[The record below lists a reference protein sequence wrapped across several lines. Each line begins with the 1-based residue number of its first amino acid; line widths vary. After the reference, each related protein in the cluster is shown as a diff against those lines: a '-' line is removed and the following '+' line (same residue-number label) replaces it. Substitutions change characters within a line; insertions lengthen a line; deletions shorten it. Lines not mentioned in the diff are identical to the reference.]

1 MKFNLLKGG
10 LLLSLIPF
18 LSVAFADECTE
29 INNTFGENTCIADN
43 EGKAIKI
50 DFSYA
55 LLKEIPEIIFNLKN
69 LKELNLSYN
78 DLVTLPD
85 TIDNLKNLKVLDLSS
100 NKLVTLPD
108 TIGNL
113 KNLEALN
120 LEYNKIETLPES
132 IVNLENLEVFTFSC
146 TWLGKIPEI
155 IFNLKNLK
163 ELNLEYNN
171 LKTLP
176 DSIGNLENLET
187 LNLYYNHLVT
197 LPDTIG
203 NLKNLKVLNL
213 KSNDIETLPDTIGNL
228 ENLETLN
235 LYYNRLV
242 TLPDNIGNLK
252 KLETL
257 NLYRND
263 LVTLPDT
270 IGNLKNLKV
279 LDLSSNKLVTLPDTI
294 GNLKNLEALYL
305 SGNINLETFPETFG
319 NLKNLKGLYLANN
332 KLEILPETFGNLKN
346 LEELNLVN
354 NYLKTLPENISGLK
368 NLKGLYLEGNNN
380 LTELPHGII
389 ELEKL
394 TYLDIRCKGLTEFP
408 VFITGLKSLERII
421 HKTDTIYA
429 AYYIYNAT
437 KNKCLRTAKLP
448 ETSLTYGPCDNSDN
462 TIWIIPYSYHYGN
475 YYSKAN
481 PGYCLIIENGIVSLK
496 KCGDNNTYLYRNN
509 NFIKSVLYDND
520 KYCIGSSEN
529 DPNEISLRECNVN
542 DSDQIW
548 YFNFYNSTAVIEET
562 PVNSQ
567 PETVTVYLY
576 NALKNVCITS
586 DGSSVTTGSCDFSR
600 DNSLWEIPTSH
611 NGYYRSKA
619 NAEQCL
625 SIVDGDLL
633 LSECNENTTLY
644 RDGNFIKSPL
654 SDTYCIGSS
663 EGNTNELSIMECN
676 GNDANQIWY
685 FNNWDPSIVVE
696 ETPVNSQPET
706 VTIYFYNALKNVCI
720 TSDGS
725 SVTTGSCD
733 FSSDYSLWEIPTSH
747 NGYYRSKANAEQCLS
762 IVDGVVSLGECNE
775 NATLYRDGLF
785 IRSPLSEDYCI
796 AASQFDSTLEYIE
809 GCDMN
814 DPDHI
819 WYFNIYTPEASTT
832 TTEEEPRMTIST
844 IETEA

>member
-1 MKFNLLKGG
+1 L
-10 LLLSLIPF
+10 
-18 LSVAFADECTE
+18 
-29 INNTFGENTCIADN
+29 
-43 EGKAIKI
+43 
-50 DFSYA
+50 
-55 LLKEIPEIIFNLKN
+55 
-69 LKELNLSYN
+69 
-78 DLVTLPD
+78 
-85 TIDNLKNLKVLDLSS
+85 
-100 NKLVTLPD
+100 
-108 TIGNL
+108 
-113 KNLEALN
+113 
-120 LEYNKIETLPES
+120 
-132 IVNLENLEVFTFSC
+132 
-146 TWLGKIPEI
+146 
-155 IFNLKNLK
+155 
-163 ELNLEYNN
+163 
-171 LKTLP
+171 
-176 DSIGNLENLET
+176 
-187 LNLYYNHLVT
+187 
-197 LPDTIG
+197 
-203 NLKNLKVLNL
+203 
-213 KSNDIETLPDTIGNL
+213 ETLPDTIGNL
-228 ENLETLN
+228 ENLEHFELGAN
-235 LYYNRLV
+235 Q
-242 TLPDNIGNLK
+242 LK
-252 KLETL
+252 
-257 NLYRND
+257 
-263 LVTLPDT
+263 
-270 IGNLKNLKV
+270 I
-279 LDLSSNKLVTLPDTI
+279 
-294 GNLKNLEALYL
+294 
-305 SGNINLETFPETFG
+305 
-319 NLKNLKGLYLANN
+319 
-332 KLEILPETFGNLKN
+332 
-346 LEELNLVN
+346 
-354 NYLKTLPENISGLK
+354 LPENISGLK
-368 NLKGLYLEGNNN
+368 NLKGLYLESNYY
-380 LTELPHGII
+380 LTELPHEII

-394 TYLDIRCKGLTEFP
+394 TYLNILYCRNIKITDLSVFLTAF
-408 VFITGLKSLERII
+408 KSLEEF
-421 HKTDTIYA
+421 DYEEV
-429 AYYIYNAT
+429 AYTAHYLYNAS
-437 KNKCLRTAKLP
+437 KNKCLRAAKLP

-462 TIWIIPYSYHYGN
+462 TIWFFVSPANSGN
-475 YYSKAN
+475 FYSKAN
-481 PGYCLIIENGIVSLK
+481 PGYCLNIENGVVSLK
-496 KCGDNNTYLYRNN
+496 KCNGGNGNIYRKG
-509 NFIKSVLYDND
+509 NFIKSKEYDN
-520 KYCIGSSEN
+520 YCIGSSEN